1 MGHELTHGFDDR
13 GKFVTIT
20 KPVIRTH
27 SITHLNE
34 DSKIYKGLKY
44 KVNRTRFFRL
54 FFSHFFS
61 SRFLSALQND
71 DKIVIEFMLHS
82 FCGSMKISSA
92 VRA

>member
-44 KVNRTRFFRL
+44 KVNRSPLASLRD
-54 FFSHFFS
+54 FSDCFLVTFS
-61 SRFLSALQND
+61 VLVFSVPSKTMIR
-71 DKIVIEFMLHS
+71 
-82 FCGSMKISSA
+82 
-92 VRA
+92 

>member
-34 DSKIYKGLKY
+34 DSKIYKGIKY
-44 KVNRTRFFRL
+44 KVNRSPLT
-54 FFSHFFS
+54 S
-61 SRFLSALQND
+61 
-71 DKIVIEFMLHS
+71 
-82 FCGSMKISSA
+82 
-92 VRA
+92 